1 MGRSM
6 RAGLLYYDLNTSG
19 GRQQVVISIIR
30 ALRKL
35 GFRTILLCGKRIDKS
50 RIKNNFG
57 VDLQVDK
64 ELVLPIW
71 PSDAQTY
78 FEFLLPGIAKP
89 LCDVLINPY
98 TNDILPQ
105 VDVIY
110 FHYAQQ
116 LLLRQKMR
124 KNKIWNYYY
133 RPYQVVERALALRA
147 SCMLLLANS
156 FFTAN
161 VIREQIGINPV
172 VIYPPVFLKKTVNSA
187 RARKNIVLTIARFSP
202 EKKLEQIP
210 LVARGVDAN
219 FVILG
224 SMRDAKSYRRV
235 RRLIKK
241 YGVENKVTMIID
253 APNNFS
259 VKMELLQKAK
269 VYFHTMPL
277 EPFGISIVEGMGAG
291 CIPVVHD
298 SGGAIE
304 FVPQRWRYK
313 DTEDAKQKIKEALDS
328 WSNSIAEDMEN
339 IAYQFREE
347 RFIDDFSE
355 TLNAYLRERNKTK
368 VVSENVS
375 Y

>member
-1 MGRSM
+1 M
-6 RAGLLYYDLNTSG
+6 RAGLLYYDLNKVG
-19 GRQQVVISIIR
+19 GREQVVISILR

-35 GFRTILLCGKRIDKS
+35 GFRTISLCGKKMDKS
-50 RIKNNFG
+50 CIKNNFG
-57 VDLQVDK
+57 VNVQVHK

-71 PSDAQTY
+71 PSHAQTY
-78 FEFLLPGIAKP
+78 FEFLLPVIAKP

-105 VDVIY
+105 VDVTY
-110 FHYAQQ
+110 FHYAQP

-124 KNKIWNYYY
+124 KNRIWNYCY
-133 RPYQVVERALALRA
+133 RPYQVAERALAVRA
-147 SCMLLLANS
+147 SRTLLLANS

-161 VIREQIGINPV
+161 VIKEQIGITPL
-172 VIYPPVFLKKTVNSA
+172 VIYPPVFLKKTVNSV
-187 RARKNIVLTIARFSP
+187 RARKNIILTIARFSA

-210 LVARGVDAN
+210 LVARDVDAK

-224 SMRDAKSYRRV
+224 SITDATSYSRV
-235 RRLIKK
+235 RRLIKD
-241 YGVENKVTMIID
+241 YGVEDRVTMILD

-269 VYFHTMPL
+269 VYFHTMPF

-298 SGGAIE
+298 SGGARE
-304 FVPQRWRYK
+304 FVPPMWRYK

-328 WSNSIAEDMEN
+328 WSNSIAEDMET

-347 RFIDDFSE
+347 RFIDDFSG

-368 VVSENVS
+368 VVSDNVS

>member
-1 MGRSM
+1 M
-6 RAGLLYYDLNTSG
+6 RVGLLYYDLNSSG

-35 GFRTILLCGKRIDKS
+35 GLGTVLLCGKKTDKS
-50 RIKNNFG
+50 FIRNNFG
-57 VDLQVDK
+57 VNLEVHK

-71 PSDAQTY
+71 PSRVQTY
-78 FEFLLPGIAKP
+78 FGLLLPVIAKP
-89 LCDVLINPY
+89 FCDVLINPY
-98 TNDILPQ
+98 SNDILPQ
-105 VDVIY
+105 VDVTY

-116 LLLRQKMR
+116 LILRQKMR
-124 KNKIWNYYY
+124 ESKTWNHYY
-133 RPYQVVERALALRA
+133 RPYQAVQRALAVRA
-147 SCMLLLANS
+147 SHRLLLANS

-161 VIREQIGINPV
+161 VIREQIGITPV
-172 VIYPPVFLKKTVNSA
+172 VIYPPVFLRKTTNSA
-187 RARKNIVLTIARFSP
+187 HTRKNIVLTIARFSL

-210 LVARGVDAN
+210 LVARDVDAN

-224 SMRDAKSYRRV
+224 SVRDATSTSYSRV
-235 RRLIKK
+235 CRLIKE
-241 YGVENKVTMIID
+241 YGVKDRVTMIIN
-253 APNNFS
+253 APNNFD

-269 VYFHTMPL
+269 VYFHTMPF

-298 SGGAIE
+298 SGGARE
-304 FVPQRWRYK
+304 FVPKRWRYK

-328 WSNSIAEDMEN
+328 WSNSIAKDMET